1 MQLTQQTFALMKTSW
16 RLLEDVFLLRPQ
28 KTSWSRRLYSSYSH
42 VFRRR
47 LRDVFKTFCQGVF
60 KTSCQGVFKTF
71 SRRLQNVFKMC
82 CKNIFKTTSRRLQ
95 DVLKTSSSY
104 FQNFFRFQE
113 VSPSC
118 TVLPNKSSKRI
129 QHVTQMYCK
138 DGYPQKDL
146 PRSHFWEIY
155 GQCTMIKISQVLVF
169 HFTTPFSGFLQ
180 RHI

>member
-47 LRDVFKTFCQGVF
+47 LRDVFKT
-60 KTSCQGVFKTF
+60 SCQGVFKTF
-71 SRRLQNVFKMC
+71 SRRLQDVFKMC

-104 FQNFFRFQE
+104 FQNVFRFEE

-118 TVLPNKSSKRI
+118 TVLTNKSSKRI
-129 QHVTQMYCK
+129 QHVPQMYCK

-146 PRSHFWEIY
+146 LRSHFWEIY
-155 GQCTMIKISQVLVF
+155 GQCTKFAKIIKISQVLVF

-180 RHI
+180 RRI